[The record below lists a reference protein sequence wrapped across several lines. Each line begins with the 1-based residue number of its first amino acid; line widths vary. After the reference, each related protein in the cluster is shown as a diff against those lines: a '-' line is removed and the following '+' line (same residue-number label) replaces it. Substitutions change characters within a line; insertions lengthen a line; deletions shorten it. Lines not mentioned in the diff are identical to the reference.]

1 MLVEII
7 VSLILVIVG
16 LAILVSPL
24 LLLLFFVRRLRKH
37 RANKCAQSG
46 IAPRQSSRLRT
57 LAKIS
62 AGLISAI
69 LLLWLWFFLPHS
81 NISGKR
87 DTVRLGMTVSDV
99 IRSQSDWMWLNA
111 VSQPPDADGGPR
123 LYVCCPRNGRYLLEH
138 EEVAEAELLD
148 RMAQAMSNGHEWKF
162 MFTYHGAAGTPQ
174 KLSFA
179 VTFAPNGSVSKV
191 SDINTWD

>member
-1 MLVEII
+1 MQGLVI
-7 VSLILVIVG
+7 LILVV
-16 LAILVSPL
+16 LLVL
-24 LLLLFFVRRLRKH
+24 IRHFRKSL
-37 RANKCAQSG
+37 ANKRARSG
-46 IAPRQSSRLRT
+46 IAPRQSSRQRT

-123 LYVCCPRNGRYLLEH
+123 LYVCCPRNGLYSMNH
-138 EEVAEAELLD
+138 EQIAEAELLD
-148 RMAQAMSNGHEWKF
+148 RMAQAMNNGHEWKF
-162 MFTYHGAAGTPQ
+162 IFTYHGAAGTPQ